1 MSHTLPEATH
11 APCDDIFVFYFVFS
25 CNVRDGKN
33 HVERVEGIGVGVRR
47 EPRPAC
53 EQLDPIVAQARA
65 IEV

>member
-1 MSHTLPEATH
+1 M
-11 APCDDIFVFYFVFS
+11 IFLFFILFLAVM
-25 CNVRDGKN
+25 CGMGKN
-33 HVERVEGIGVGVRR
+33 HVEKVEGIGVGVRR